1 MSNNYWS
8 DVFKQRLS
16 RRRALAATGATA
28 LGATLL
34 AACGG
39 GNDAPKQVDKETLI
53 AKYVDS
59 SKSATKGGIWQA
71 YMARSSITF
80 DPQVGTTADLAHA
93 AHAYQRLLRPK
104 LGTVFSPPDGSVE
117 PTPRRPSRSRPTA

>member
-1 MSNNYWS
+1 MSANYWS
-8 DVFKQRLS
+8 NVLTQRVS
-16 RRRALAATGATA
+16 RRRALVSTGATA
-28 LGATLL
+28 VGAALL

-39 GNDAPKQVDKETLI
+39 GSDEPQKVDKESVI
-53 AKYVDS
+53 AKFVDT
-59 SKSATKGGIWQA
+59 SKSATKGGIWQT

-104 LGTVFSPPDGSVE
+104 LGTVFSPPDGSV
-117 PTPRRPSRSRPTA
+117 